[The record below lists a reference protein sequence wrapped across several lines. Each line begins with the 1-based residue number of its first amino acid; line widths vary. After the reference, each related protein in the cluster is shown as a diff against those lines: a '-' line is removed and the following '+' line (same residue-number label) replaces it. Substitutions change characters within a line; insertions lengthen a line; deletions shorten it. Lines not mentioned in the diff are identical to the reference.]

1 MQSAT
6 AGVDEGG
13 TVEMSKSDTM
23 PTHVSRAAAKRSQ
36 SPMLGLLAAIA
47 CGFLLPQLRAQE
59 SGKPSQPAIL
69 KIAHNPEKGTTSIDV
84 AADPLPPHVQINIF
98 RSEAPIAEENLI
110 FCAKIAALR
119 DKQFHCVV
127 EAPDSG
133 KFYYA
138 LTTSDKY
145 GRQNRSLLKTTQ
157 VGPVEEVCRTPL
169 RPPMPYRQCTK
180 EQAFLCWLSQSGR
193 TVAKYRVY
201 RHEKDS
207 RTPVGEVEAPEI
219 SGVVSFKIPVTLDT
233 GVHSMLTVT
242 TVNTSGLESIDSAPV
257 SFALRPDL
265 EISTGR
271 TIARNVDFRIGR
283 MFPLVNK
290 PVKLGL
296 TVHNRGLTAAKGVRV
311 MLCDFH
317 DKTQTSACVMDR
329 QVDIEADQSATLEFD
344 WTPDKLGEHHLR
356 AVVDPLNRI
365 PEIEEGNNR
374 SEVLVP
380 VIKRNLYFVW
390 YGNPLE
396 TDWCNVPHTSLTDVE
411 EWKRRGAVGAF
422 CGMVGKVPSYRERL
436 KAGFNGTVVD
446 EIGAHNKETSDFL
459 RDLTALKTEFP
470 DFFIGLWQAAYPA
483 PDSIA
488 NPRID
493 LYVGENYYNMRVPPE
508 NFDFHIENGR
518 KMGIIHKYIFGLGA
532 SAEEAT
538 FLTHTATIHEEAAFL
553 EKEMMYI
560 RKNAPEMPGVG
571 FYGSRPGMSRI
582 VDEMC
587 YRHFVVPQFDET
599 ETTTSR

>member
-1 MQSAT
+1 
-6 AGVDEGG
+6 V
-13 TVEMSKSDTM
+13 
-23 PTHVSRAAAKRSQ
+23 
-36 SPMLGLLAAIA
+36 
-47 CGFLLPQLRAQE
+47 
-59 SGKPSQPAIL
+59 
-69 KIAHNPEKGTTSIDV
+69 TTDG
-84 AADPLPPHVQINIF
+84 LPPRAEINVF
-98 RSEAPIAEENLI
+98 RSEVPITEENLI
-110 FCAKIAALR
+110 FCERIATLR
-119 DKQFHCVV
+119 DRQLQCEVAV
-127 EAPDSG
+127 PDSG
-133 KFYYA
+133 HFYYA

-145 GRQNRSLLKTTQ
+145 GRQNRSFLKSTH

-169 RPPMPYRQCTK
+169 QPPMPYRQCTK
-180 EQAFLCWLSQSGR
+180 GQAFLCWPSQSGH
-193 TVAKYRVY
+193 TIAKYRIY
-201 RHEKDS
+201 RHDQEA
-207 RTPVGEVEAPEI
+207 RTPVGEVEVPDT
-219 SGVVSFKIPVTLDT
+219 SGLLSFRIPFALEA
-233 GVHSMLTVT
+233 GAHSTLTVT
-242 TVNTSGLESIDSAPV
+242 TVNTSGLESIHSAPV
-257 SFALRPDL
+257 SLALLPDL

-271 TIARNVDFRIGR
+271 TIARNVDFSISR

-290 PVKLGL
+290 PLKLGL
-296 TVHNRGLTAAKGVRV
+296 TVHNRGLVAAKGVRV
-311 MLCDFH
+311 MVCDDH
-317 DKTQTSACVMDR
+317 DKTRTSFCMMDR

-344 WTPDKLGEHHLR
+344 WTPDKLGEHRLK

-365 PEIEEGNNR
+365 AEIEEGNNQ

-422 CGMVGKVPSYRERL
+422 CGMVGNVPSYREKL

-446 EIGAHNKETSDFL
+446 EIGAHNKQTSDFL
-459 RDLTALKTEFP
+459 RDLTALKTDFP
-470 DFFIGLWQAAYPA
+470 DIFIGLWQAAYPA
-483 PDSIA
+483 PESLA

-508 NFDFHIENGR
+508 TFDFHIASGR

-538 FLTHTATIHEEAAFL
+538 FLTHTATIQEEAAFL

-587 YRHFVVPQFDET
+587 YRHFVVPQFDDP
-599 ETTTSR
+599 ETTDHD